1 MNLIEQL
8 GLEKCKQIVERHRNL
23 GTHFTKFKYYSVKKD
38 DFFLSQLFIDFICVD
53 DLSTAIACHATLTNK
68 DSTYKAQT
76 IDTIYLCTIVDGLI
90 LNDSCVITV
99 TFTGSTSV
107 VLIGS
112 SKQMVIN
119 RVGDV
124 INLLFN
130 NESYSLKKDQIEA
143 ALRPYLGS
151 RTLIQ
156 AFG

>member
-1 MNLIEQL
+1 MGLVEKL
-8 GLEKCKQIVERHRNL
+8 GLEKCKQISGDFKNNLTSSEYKNCFQAERMRTVVNI
-23 GTHFTKFKYYSVKKD
+23 G
-38 DFFLSQLFIDFICVD
+38 
-53 DLSTAIACHATLTNK
+53 TAIACHATLTNK

-76 IDTIYLCTIVDGLI
+76 MNTIKLCKIVDELI

>member
-1 MNLIEQL
+1 MNTIKL
-8 GLEKCKQIVERHRNL
+8 CK
-23 GTHFTKFKYYSVKKD
+23 
-38 DFFLSQLFIDFICVD
+38 
-53 DLSTAIACHATLTNK
+53 
-68 DSTYKAQT
+68 
-76 IDTIYLCTIVDGLI
+76 IVDELI
-90 LNDSCVITV
+90 LNDSYVITV